1 MKPKADYP
9 PFPNTPRW
17 LAHDLLQILRGADL
31 FCPEPYPL
39 WVKHSLER
47 GPLVVVRRAEPLDGM
62 IPVGVRGPKIWCL
75 PSAQVGPPSDCSRTA
90 CCGAR
95 MAW

>member
-39 WVKHSLER
+39 WVKHSS
-47 GPLVVVRRAEPLDGM
+47 
-62 IPVGVRGPKIWCL
+62 KL
-75 PSAQVGPPSDCSRTA
+75 PWLSFVAPSRS
-90 CCGAR
+90 
-95 MAW
+95 MV